1 MESINCGGDT
11 EHNLLPS
18 SAFYQER
25 YPNLFHTIF
34 FFEKNKNFILS
45 TTSCRWQIPPPP
57 PNTYA
62 SEPRTAAGFATISL
76 APPYLSP
83 QIQVPQLA
91 PRPNHFLSKKIRSH
105 FCGGSVLT
113 KKINKKNK
121 KIPGI
126 TSCLQLSPD
135 QRNTS
140 HFGGLCRESSLMNC
154 SPWGISEKFG
164 LLPTWADQ
172 LCMATAPSNRGK
184 AFALSTALN
193 QLSVCSLF
201 IRR

>member
-11 EHNLLPS
+11 EHNSLPS
-18 SAFYQER
+18 SAFYQEQ

-34 FFEKNKNFILS
+34 FLKKIKISFSALLVADKSHHHHLTLHKWTTNGSRLCNNFS
-45 TTSCRWQIPPPP
+45 SASPPLP
-57 PNTYA
+57 PNSGPTLCTKA
-62 SEPRTAAGFATISL
+62 KSFSF
-76 APPYLSP
+76 
-83 QIQVPQLA
+83 Q
-91 PRPNHFLSKKIRSH
+91 KIRSH
-105 FCGGSVLT
+105 FCRGICSD
-113 KKINKKNK
+113 KKIKN

-126 TSCLQLSPD
+126 TSCWQLSPD

-164 LLPTWADQ
+164 LLPAWADQ

-193 QLSVCSLF
+193 QLSVRSLF
-201 IRR
+201 ISR